1 MLSILLTFLFCGDA
15 DSAFP
20 GWIAPSRKA
29 PPPTATTNA
38 KRATAN
44 NGNHSSDWMVIQ
56 EHPALQRDSTVTLDI
71 LEHPVM
77 SALVWPF
84 DNILAP
90 TAKFLLRPVR
100 KAVRYGERT
109 HTIDRGLRLVHPDS
123 VETRWLY
130 PIATLD
136 GSEGSAWGLTYLDQD
151 FLGRKWNF
159 RTSGRVAVQRDV
171 GGSLSLTLPG
181 MRPLGQ
187 QFWGTTSASRS
198 QAVGIRIPGMW
209 DAGSPTTQGAVSM
222 KKIQWSVGSA
232 FPFPLASSV
241 WINYAS
247 EWLSVGQPL
256 RWDLE
261 LPSADTVPWLSGGD
275 RGTSGE
281 ETDRTLSVGWNWS
294 DQNLS
299 GAPSSGGAIGVR
311 GWRAWAMGGGDAA
324 GFEATIARYFLIGKE
339 RYVYRAED
347 LKPYLDLDA
356 KEVVRILDPS
366 TLRQRLTQR
375 KILALHARVA
385 RMWEV
390 DPSGIPTSF
399 FLFPTMGSGAPA
411 RAYPGGFLVD
421 RAVAGISAEYRWP
434 VWKYVDGTAFAEVAW
449 ADAGWWVPRWE
460 QVAPGFGT
468 GLRVRLD
475 NRFLFRTHVSIG
487 RVGVRYAMTSS
498 SEF

>member
-1 MLSILLTFLFCGDA
+1 MLSILLTLLACGDA
-15 DSAFP
+15 DSTFP
-20 GWIAPSRKA
+20 GWIAPSQIA
-29 PPPTATTNA
+29 PPPSAAVKAPRNS
-38 KRATAN
+38 AN
-44 NGNHSSDWMVIQ
+44 TGSHSSDWMVIQ

-77 SALVWPF
+77 AVVVWPF

-90 TAKFLLRPVR
+90 TAKFMLRPVR

-109 HTIDRGLRLVHPDS
+109 QTIDRGLRLVHPDS

-130 PIATLD
+130 PVATLD
-136 GSEGSAWGLTYLDQD
+136 GSEGAAWGLTYLDQD
-151 FLGRKWNF
+151 FLGRQWDF
-159 RTSGRVAVQRDV
+159 RSSGRVAVQTDV
-171 GGSLSLTLPG
+171 SGSLSLTLPG
-181 MRPLGQ
+181 SKAWGQ
-187 QFWGTTSASRS
+187 QFWGSTAASRS
-198 QAVGIRIPGMW
+198 KAVGVRIPGLW
-209 DAGSPTTQGAVSM
+209 GAGDPANQGAVSM
-222 KKIQWSVGSA
+222 DRIQWSLGNA
-232 FPFPLASSV
+232 IALPWASSA
-241 WINYAS
+241 WINYSS

-275 RGTSGE
+275 RGTNGE
-281 ETDRTLSVGWNWS
+281 ETDRTLSVGWNNS
-294 DQNLS
+294 SQNLS
-299 GAPSSGGAIGVR
+299 GAPSSGGTMGVKA
-311 GWRAWAMGGGDAA
+311 WRTWAAGGGDAA
-324 GFEATIARYFLIGKE
+324 GFEANFVRYVLIGKE

-385 RMWEV
+385 KMWEV

-399 FLFPTMGSGAPA
+399 FLFPTMGSSAPA
-411 RAYPGGFLVD
+411 RAYPGGFLVN
-421 RAVAGISAEYRWP
+421 RAVAGLSAEYRWP

-460 QVAPGFGT
+460 QIAPGFGT

-487 RVGVRYAMTSS
+487 RVGIRYAMTSS